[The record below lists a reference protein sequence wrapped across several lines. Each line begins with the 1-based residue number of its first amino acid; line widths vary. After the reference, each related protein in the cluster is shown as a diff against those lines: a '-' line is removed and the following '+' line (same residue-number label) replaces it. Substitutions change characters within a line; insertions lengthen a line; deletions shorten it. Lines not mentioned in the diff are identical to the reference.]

1 MTVHSRTSEW
11 VLALRAFDHERA
23 WDGFLTDYAG
33 LILQVVHL
41 FERDQDRIDDCFVF
55 VCEQLKRDKMR
66 RIRRF
71 DTKGPA
77 SFQTWLRAV
86 TRNLCLDW
94 RRKRFGRPRLYRS
107 IARLSQLDQEL
118 FRCIYLRGMSENEAF
133 HTVKA
138 LHPALSRNQ
147 LAVCLTHIHAALT
160 PRQQWLLASSHPKL
174 QSLSSPLKGA
184 TESNRNPEIEDSE
197 PDPEEEVA
205 QRECLAALRR
215 AMSHLPSQER
225 LLLRLRYEQELN
237 LEQIA
242 RLTRI
247 GTPFKV
253 KRALERAEAALRHE
267 METNAEPSVSVK
279 DS

>member
-1 MTVHSRTSEW
+1 M
-11 VLALRAFDHERA
+11 ALRAFDHERA
-23 WDGFLTDYAG
+23 WDGFLTAYAG

-41 FERDQDRIDDCFVF
+41 FERDQDKIEDCFVF

-86 TRNLCLDW
+86 IRNLCLDW
-94 RRKRFGRPRLYRS
+94 RRKKFGRPRLFRS
-107 IARLSQLDQEL
+107 IARLPQLDQEL
-118 FRCIYLRGMSENEAF
+118 FRCIHLRDMSENEAF

-147 LAVCLTHIHAALT
+147 LAECLRHIQAALT
-160 PRQQWLLASSHPKL
+160 PHQQWLLASKHPKL
-174 QSLSSPLKGA
+174 QSLSDLSKDG
-184 TESNRNPEIEDSE
+184 TESNRNPEVADSE
-197 PDPEEEVA
+197 PDPEEKVA
-205 QRECLAALRR
+205 QRERLAGLRR

-225 LLLRLRYEQELN
+225 LLLRLRYPQELN

-253 KRALERAEAALRHE
+253 KRALERAEAALRRE
-267 METNAEPSVSVK
+267 MESHAAPSVSVK